1 MFFLRYEQL
10 SLIYWIR
17 LKGSVHNPSIS
28 VLSDCWEY
36 TKKANG
42 FGWNIDNLVNEY
54 GLKELKYGPA
64 LALSCIPPWLL
75 PDPEVNIDLLTG
87 KSEHLTKQ
95 SFANACSSY
104 LNTSFDGYLNI
115 FTDGSKDP
123 KGQCGIGI
131 YIPEFEKGYGYRV
144 GDFISILNRDGHNNH
159 RS

>member
-1 MFFLRYEQL
+1 MYIQGVFLRCFLRYEQL
-10 SLIYWIR
+10 SLIYWVR

-75 PDPEVNIDLLTG
+75 PDPEVNIDLTG

-95 SFANACSSY
+95 SFANAWSSY
-104 LNTSFDGYLNI
+104 LNT
-115 FTDGSKDP
+115 
-123 KGQCGIGI
+123 
-131 YIPEFEKGYGYRV
+131 
-144 GDFISILNRDGHNNH
+144 
-159 RS
+159 